1 MTSEYSEH
9 KDLFALFDAL
19 EAGELD
25 DKARAALEKR
35 LQSDAEARRLYLDYM
50 NVDAL
55 LRESFAGVPVNLLA
69 CKDSVRSSNPKLL
82 RISKPW
88 LAAAACL
95 FISVSA
101 WWLVR
106 LGSVP
111 SDHRPADHRPVRQV
125 AVLAP
130 GWEGHFSDASYE
142 ITTDGV
148 VRLEQGEMFIRSVPV
163 DPAGAPRMPLK
174 VETPYGTATAT
185 GTEFYVGTH
194 REKEE
199 EEMKSL
205 TRVLILSGIVTLTNG
220 LGTVSGAPN
229 DLLVAESERAPV
241 KLALTANAGF
251 AVDLYKQLAQEE
263 AGKNLFF
270 SPYSISSALAMVTE
284 GARGETA
291 EQMGKVLR
299 YPAAARRVGDKSQEI
314 PWRTSMIH
322 SGMADANRVINQS
335 MSPETLAARAK
346 IAQLSEERRKL
357 LAQFDRLRKDGKKG
371 SPEWKEASNAYGPI
385 HRTISKLKQET
396 PTYEARLVN
405 ALWGE
410 EAYPFD
416 EAYVEILNKYHNTGA
431 VRGADFMNNSA
442 AARRAINDWAAK
454 QTNNK
459 IEEILPPDTVDEN
472 TRLVVASALY
482 FHALWEEPFYTE
494 DTKELDFT
502 LGDGRKVKTEIMA
515 KRDHSAAYYAAFDSD
530 GKSVSRANQD
540 AGGFAM
546 IELPYDGEKFG
557 MLVIAPND
565 PKGLP
570 ALEKRLTSQDLSD
583 WTDQLRERK
592 AHVYLPKFEMQGFYA
607 LGDSETPGALQ
618 KMGMVRAFR
627 DPGHPNGGAQFQG
640 MTSSTD
646 PDRQLYLQMV
656 LHKAVVDVNEVGTTA
671 AAATAVSGALSES
684 DATDVPEFRADRP
697 FIFVIR
703 ERENGTVLFLG
714 RVTDPRPS
722 SDVR

>member
-1 MTSEYSEH
+1 MTSECSEH
-9 KDLFALFDAL
+9 KDLFALFDAMD
-19 EAGELD
+19 AGELD
-25 DKARAALEKR
+25 AKARADLEKR

-55 LRESFAGVPVNLLA
+55 LRERCDGVPLKLLTSE
-69 CKDSVRSSNPKLL
+69 DSVSSPKPKLL
-82 RISKPW
+82 RIAKPW

-95 FISVSA
+95 VISLGA

-106 LGSVP
+106 LSSVP
-111 SDHRPADHRPVRQV
+111 SGHQPPDHRPVRQV

-130 GWEGHFSDASYE
+130 GWEGHFSDAKYD
-142 ITTDGV
+142 ITADGV
-148 VRLEQGEMFIRSVPV
+148 IRLEHGEMFIRSVPV

-199 EEMKSL
+199 EEMKSV

-220 LGTVSGAPN
+220 FGTVSGAPN
-229 DLLVAESERAPV
+229 DLLVAEGDGAPV
-241 KLALTANAGF
+241 KLALKANAGF

-299 YPAAARRVGDKSQEI
+299 YPAAARRVGDKAQAI

-322 SGMADANRVINQS
+322 SGMADVNQVINQS
-335 MSPETLAARAK
+335 MSQETLAARAK
-346 IAQLSEERRKL
+346 IAELSAERRQL
-357 LAQFDRLRKDGKKG
+357 LEKFERLRKDGKKG
-371 SPEWKEASNAYGPI
+371 TTEWKEAVKAYGPI
-385 HRTISKLKQET
+385 HRTISKLETET

-416 EAYVEILNKYHNTGA
+416 EAYVEILNKYHKTGA
-431 VRGADFMNNSA
+431 VRGANFINNSA
-442 AARRAINDWAAK
+442 EARKAINDWTAE

-459 IEEILPPDTVDEN
+459 IEEILPPDAVDAN

-482 FHALWEEPFYTE
+482 FHALWQEPFYTD
-494 DTKELDFT
+494 DTEELDFT
-502 LGDGRKVKTEIMA
+502 LGDGRKVKAEIMA
-515 KRDHSAAYYAAFDSD
+515 KRDHSAAYYAAFDRD
-530 GKSVSRANQD
+530 GEPVGRANKD

-546 IELPYDGEKFG
+546 IELPYDGDKFG

-565 PKGLP
+565 PKALP
-570 ALEKRLTSQDLSD
+570 ALEKRLTSESLSD
-583 WTDQLRERK
+583 WIDHLQERQT
-592 AHVYLPKFEMQGFYA
+592 HVYLPKFEMQGFYT
-607 LGDSETPGALQ
+607 LGQSESPGPLQ

-627 DPGHPNGGAQFQG
+627 DPEDPNGGAEFQG
-640 MTSSTD
+640 MTASAD
-646 PDRQLYLQMV
+646 PAEQLYLQMV

-671 AAATAVSGALSES
+671 AAASAAAAALSES
-684 DATDVPEFRADRP
+684 TTQYVPEFRADRP

-703 ERENGTVLFLG
+703 EREQGNVLFLG
-714 RVTDPRPS
+714 RVTDPRPE
-722 SDVR
+722 DGR